1 MLELS
6 QKLMQLGCQYLEP
19 SLSNEVGYSQNLN
32 LNKMLKMHYFL
43 GKDSV
48 ENIIYL
54 SDDEDIDQ
62 APGHPKSTR
71 HL

>member
-48 ENIIYL
+48 ENNI
-54 SDDEDIDQ
+54 
-62 APGHPKSTR
+62 
-71 HL
+71 